1 MRVCEAHIH
10 DPGVLEG
17 LFDGESLG
25 RVHHHQAADQV
36 LRLGG
41 GGAPEG
47 RVEGDA
53 GGEDLLGE
61 GVSVEGELARED
73 DVEKDA
79 E

>member
-1 MRVCEAHIH
+1 MRVCEANIH

-17 LFDGESLG
+17 LLDGESLG
-25 RVHHHQAADQV
+25 WVHHHQAADQI
-36 LRLGG
+36 LGFGG
-41 GGAPEG
+41 GGAPER

-61 GVSVEGELARED
+61 CVGVEGELARED
-73 DVEKDA
+73 DVEEDA

>member
-1 MRVCEAHIH
+1 MRVCEANIH

-17 LFDGESLG
+17 LFDGEPLG
-25 RVHHHQAADQV
+25 RVHHHQTADQV
-36 LRLGG
+36 LGLGG
-41 GGAPEG
+41 CGAPEG